1 MARGLVALLLGA
13 GVHPDDAVPLAGGK
27 RRGRDLPDLVGV
39 AVALAGPARRLG
51 ELRGGGAHPVPELGV
66 LAPRAWQHGDEP
78 AAGLVDVAH
87 LLARAQL
94 AVGDVEEVG
103 AASQR
108 AQLVPRVDVRL
119 VVVGVAGRQA
129 MRQRDGAVGGH
140 GQDQHELLEVGAVVL
155 GMAAGRD
162 RGRLAAPLVAVG
174 GAVVAVQH
182 DRRRVVVQLRAVDP
196 ELAHRCEHQLG
207 QQRGAIAV
215 EQCVQ
220 GAADAVV
227 VEQLALPGPQARQAR
242 LERGGPAG
250 QAVERL
256 ARHAQ
261 VAHQHADSGRGRER
275 RARVARGQVTRK
287 RARHVDALKEPVDQR
302 QRPELA

>member
-1 MARGLVALLLGA
+1 MADRVGVDVGVDLEAGLGELAVAGVLAGAAALLLAVALLGGLGDREGDVVLGAAVVEDLLGGVLDGDPCRDPRARAGEAFVELGDGGESALDALVARGLVALLLGA

-51 ELRGGGAHPVPELGV
+51 ELRGGGAHPVAQLGV

-103 AASQR
+103 AAGQR

-129 MRQRDGAVGGH
+129 MRR
-140 GQDQHELLEVGAVVL
+140 
-155 GMAAGRD
+155 AGR
-162 RGRLAAPLVAVG
+162 
-174 GAVVAVQH
+174 
-182 DRRRVVVQLRAVDP
+182 RRRRSRSGSARA
-196 ELAHRCEHQLG
+196 A
-207 QQRGAIAV
+207 
-215 EQCVQ
+215 
-220 GAADAVV
+220 
-227 VEQLALPGPQARQAR
+227 
-242 LERGGPAG
+242 
-250 QAVERL
+250 
-256 ARHAQ
+256 
-261 VAHQHADSGRGRER
+261 
-275 RARVARGQVTRK
+275 
-287 RARHVDALKEPVDQR
+287 
-302 QRPELA
+302 